1 MTNDLTIRVSFSSGR
16 YLSIK
21 SLVGSRNTEYFAS
34 FKKKK
39 TCKEKNKEKDY
50 SNHSFTDVSWTRDA
64 ENDVETIVFK
74 SNGRFAYYCSCGN
87 PVNDSDLCET
97 YSYNDDTKEITLD
110 CLEETEET
118 VTNIKIVNST
128 ETALELDFNGE
139 IRKFEKEK

>member
-1 MTNDLTIRVSFSSGR
+1 M
-16 YLSIK
+16 
-21 SLVGSRNTEYFAS
+21 
-34 FKKKK
+34 KK
-39 TCKEKNKEKDY
+39 TIFTIILCGVMVFCLTGCGSIKEKNKEKDY
-50 SNHSFTDVSWTRDA
+50 SNYSFTDVSWTRDA

-74 SNGRFAYYCSCGN
+74 SNGRFVYYCSCGN